1 MPNRPTLRSLVSF
14 EATARLNSFTRAADE
29 LSMTQ
34 SAVSHQVKSL
44 EDLLGQPLFNRLHR
58 GAVTTDAGNDLIQ
71 TVRDCLD
78 LLDHGLRRLEQYKKP
93 NQIIV
98 SSPRSFAEAV
108 LLPKLAQYKGLH
120 PEHNIW
126 LHTEDTPIDPLLGEV
141 FVTIWPADRRPEGI
155 EATPICD
162 EFLTPLATPALIERH
177 GVRSPADLFA
187 AILLHDERR
196 EDWPTWFA
204 AAGVNGGHRVDGYNF
219 SDSGLL
225 LQAATR
231 DLGIALGSL
240 TLARGLLDSGAL
252 VAPFPDI
259 RIAAPGYLMIS
270 SPEALK
276 LERVRTFRA
285 WLLDRLSEEGRST

>member
-1 MPNRPTLRSLVSF
+1 MLNRPTLRSLISF
-14 EATARLNSFTRAADE
+14 EATARLKSFTRAADE

-58 GAVTTDAGNDLIQ
+58 GAVTTDAGTDLLQ

-78 LLDHGLRRLEQYKKP
+78 LLDHGMRRLEQYKKP

-98 SSPRSFAEAV
+98 SSSRSFADAV
-108 LLPKLAQYKGLH
+108 LLPYLAEYRRLH

-141 FVTIWPADRRPEGI
+141 FVTILHADRRPEDI
-155 EATPICD
+155 EATPLCN
-162 EFLTPLATPALIERH
+162 EFLTPLTTPEVIERH
-177 GVRSPADLFA
+177 AIRSAADLSA
-187 AILLHDERR
+187 ATLLHDERR
-196 EDWPTWFA
+196 EDWQTWFA
-204 AAGVNGGHRVDGYNF
+204 AAGVSSGNRVDGYNF

-225 LQAATR
+225 LQAAAR
-231 DLGIALGSL
+231 GMGIALGSL
-240 TLARGLLDSGAL
+240 TLARGLLENGML

-259 RIAAPGYLMIS
+259 RVETSGYSMIS

-276 LERVRTFRA
+276 LERVRTFRT
-285 WLLDRLSEEGRST
+285 WLLDLLSEEGFST